1 MFELTEYKEK
11 IGLFRRIQSVRFWLI
26 RSHFTV
32 TFVTALLVFI
42 SLQGLLLLYP
52 EGIQLTVGLTVL
64 ITLATLLLGILTS
77 IYIGYKD
84 SYYVK
89 KRLEDISTFIA
100 TLSRGKF
107 SETIEVKERD
117 ELGRLT
123 EDINQ
128 LAQRFQNQVHS
139 LQKLAE
145 EKNLLAKKAHT
156 AATIEERQR
165 LARDLHDSVS
175 QQLFALSIMSS
186 AVIRILDTKPNI
198 AKQQIQDIASIAAKA
213 QAEMRAL
220 LLHLRPVSL
229 TNETLCRAIE
239 KLIEELEGKTPI
251 TFYRNI
257 EQLHSLTN
265 ATEDH
270 LFRII
275 QEALANIL
283 RHADATEVDIDMH
296 EKNEY
301 VYIFISDNGI
311 GFELNDQ
318 KLASYGLQTMK
329 ERCEEIGGTFEI
341 KSKQGEG
348 TQIELH
354 IPVRKVEE
362 NE

>member
-1 MFELTEYKEK
+1 MTEYKQK
-11 IGLFRRIQSVRFWLI
+11 KGLFRRIQSVRFWLI
-26 RSHFTV
+26 RSHLTV
-32 TFVTALLVFI
+32 TFIASLLVFI
-42 SLQGLLLLYP
+42 SLQALLLFYP
-52 EGIQLTVGLTVL
+52 EGLQLTVGLTVL
-64 ITLATLLLGILTS
+64 ITLKIFILGFLTS
-77 IYIGYKD
+77 IYVGYKD

-107 SETIEVKERD
+107 SETIQVREQD

-128 LAQRFQNQVHS
+128 LAQKIQNQVHS

-145 EKNLLAKKAHT
+145 EKNLLAKKAHS
-156 AATIEERQR
+156 AATMEERQR

-186 AVIRILDTKPNI
+186 AVIRIFDSKPEI
-198 AKQQIQDIASIAAKA
+198 AKRQIQDIASIAAKA

-239 KLIEELEGKTPI
+239 QLIEELERKTPI
-251 TFYRNI
+251 TFHRNI
-257 EQLHSLTN
+257 ETLNTLSN

-283 RHADATEVDIDMH
+283 RHADASEVDIEIH
-296 EKNEY
+296 EKNDY

-311 GFELNDQ
+311 GFELNQQ
-318 KLASYGLQTMK
+318 KLASYGLQTMR

-348 TQIELH
+348 THIEIH
-354 IPVRKVEE
+354 IPVRKRGRN

>member
-1 MFELTEYKEK
+1 MTEYKEK
-11 IGLFRRIQSVRFWLI
+11 IGLFRRIQSVRLWLI
-26 RSHFTV
+26 RSHLTV
-32 TFVTALLVFI
+32 TFATALLVFI

-52 EGIQLTVGLTVL
+52 EGIQVTVGLTVI
-64 ITLATLLLGILTS
+64 ITLTTLLLGILTS

-107 SETIEVKERD
+107 SETIQVKERD

-128 LAQRFQNQVHS
+128 LAQRFQSQVHS

-156 AATIEERQR
+156 AATMEERQR

-186 AVIRILDTKPNI
+186 AVIRILDTKPDI

-229 TNETLCRAIE
+229 TNETLCKAIE

-251 TFYRNI
+251 SFHRNI

-311 GFELNDQ
+311 GFELNEQ
-318 KLASYGLQTMK
+318 KLASYGLLTMK
-329 ERCEEIGGTFEI
+329 ERCEEIGGNFEI

-348 TQIELH
+348 TQIEIH
-354 IPVRKVEE
+354 IPIRKVEE
-362 NE
+362 SR